1 MTNEKWIL
9 ANKLH
14 KIVKDKCKNVPPDI
28 GLELAQCVEEYIGQI
43 GSPAKPANDG
53 NIFEMNN
60 GEKKTSI
67 TVKESKDVESI
78 IARETMDKEEAQKYL
93 KMNTLFQDYF
103 REMESARSRIVRTAL
118 DNVNGLIMA
127 TWDTNK

>member
-1 MTNEKWIL
+1 MTTEI
-9 ANKLH
+9 
-14 KIVKDKCKNVPPDI
+14 IY
-28 GLELAQCVEEYIGQI
+28 Q
-43 GSPAKPANDG
+43 
-53 NIFEMNN
+53 MNN
-60 GEKKTSI
+60 GEKKTTI
-67 TVKESKDVESI
+67 TVEESKDVESI
-78 IARETMDKEEAQKYL
+78 IVRETMDKEEAQKYL